1 MFPQKDDRLWFPPE
15 YSDAPSICKEINNKS
30 CFKAGYELVCDTKK
44 KKKKYIKTAL
54 RCQCHQRPK
63 QSKGT
68 KNKTE
73 SNKPQDNKKP
83 TCGMYVN
90 LFQEIN
96 GGQFFFRRNGGHCFH
111 HSGHRPLP
119 KELKEVVKR
128 HLPKS
133 AVEDAHELIK
143 RNVSK
148 TVIQEMI
155 EFKHDVKLNATA
167 IQNMREAVLVEEFG
181 IDKNEKETTAQ
192 TLLNYLEAKP
202 DVDYVAYLGSY
213 EQAQNTVKVRKERKK
228 GKRTRVVTKNSEV
241 VPAAGKENSKSPT
254 PKQEM
259 IPMTS
264 SHADG
269 QTDDVVIPAPEK
281 SNTALA
287 EDPSIGMSLDET
299 FVCLP
304 QHSFSHISRLCPM
317 ILD

>member
-1 MFPQKDDRLWFPPE
+1 MFPQKDDRLWFPPWFT
-15 YSDAPSICKEINNKS
+15 DAPSICKEINNKS

-44 KKKKYIKTAL
+44 KGRKSIKTAL
-54 RCQCHQRPK
+54 RCQCHQRPR
-63 QSKGT
+63 QSTGT
-68 KNKTE
+68 KNQTE
-73 SNKPQDNKKP
+73 STKPQDNEKP
-83 TCGMYVN
+83 TCDMYFN
-90 LFQEIN
+90 LFQDMDAK
-96 GGQFFFRRNGGHCFH
+96 QFYIRRNGGHCLH
-111 HSGHRPLP
+111 HSGHRPLQ

-148 TVIQEMI
+148 TIIQEMI
-155 EFKHDVKLNATA
+155 EFKHNAKLKATA

-181 IDKNEKETTAQ
+181 IDKNTKETTAQ
-192 TLLNYLEAKP
+192 TLLNWLDAKP

-213 EQAQNTVKVRKERKK
+213 EQAQNTVKVRKERKR

-241 VPAAGKENSKSPT
+241 VAAAGKNSKSP

-259 IPMTS
+259 TPMTS
-264 SHADG
+264 SHTDTDG
-269 QTDDVVIPAPEK
+269 QPDNVVIPAPEK

-299 FVCLP
+299 LVCLP